1 MVESVEVLANL
12 GLLALCYLYI
22 VVMIVISIK
31 LGDKLLVSIRRKF
44 LHILIGNFVFIIPFF
59 TLTTFPLNFPFF
71 VASPFVLVT
80 FLATPLSPIN
90 FNKKINGLTDITTG
104 GHEYGLFFYAIS
116 YTLIALFFAAKPYVI
131 IAGILPMT
139 FGDAAASLV
148 GQKLGHH
155 KMRLLKNKSI
165 EGSFAM
171 FVVTFVSVTLTLLA
185 FSYLFPFNI
194 QWLLVSSFVVSVM
207 ATVLEAVTPKGLDNL
222 TVPIISAVLFLLMA
236 GGI

>member
-1 MVESVEVLANL
+1 MVGSTELLANV
-12 GLLALCYLYI
+12 GLLGLCYLYI
-22 VVMIVISIK
+22 VAMIVISIK

-59 TLTTFPLNFPFF
+59 TLTSFPLNFPFF

-90 FNKKINGLTDITTG
+90 LKKKINGLTDITTG
-104 GHEYGLFFYAIS
+104 GHGYGLFFYAIS
-116 YTLIALFFAAKPYVI
+116 YTTLALLFSAKPYVL
-131 IAGILPMT
+131 IAGILPMA

-148 GQKLGHH
+148 GQKVGRH
-155 KMRLLKNKSI
+155 KLRIVKNKSL
-165 EGSFAM
+165 EGSAAM
-171 FVVTFVSVTLTLLA
+171 FLVTLASVTLTLLV

-194 QWLLVSSFVVSVM
+194 QWLLVSCFVVSVM

-222 TVPIISAVLFLLMA
+222 TVPIISAVLFLLMV